1 MGSLRDCHPSSGFC
15 RSVAAKGRLP
25 GQGGFI
31 YTYGVS
37 VPTYTLDTLWGL
49 ARVPKTGRRRK

>member
-1 MGSLRDCHPSSGFC
+1 
-15 RSVAAKGRLP
+15 VAAKGRLP

>member
-1 MGSLRDCHPSSGFC
+1 
-15 RSVAAKGRLP
+15 VAAKGRLP

-31 YTYGVS
+31 YTDGVS